1 MRNLLSESKILFNE
15 AFNEEQQKVVGKLI
29 LEAEEGEKDIFLKSI
44 WEYDQYIGGIGGY
57 SMPPN
62 PIYNPY
68 PGGEYREL
76 FRPLQ
81 YARSDM
87 HHDLQYYSHHR
98 NIVMMSGM
106 HLEGVLRA
114 VLKKTKTFGSLRYAT
129 ITLGKATN
137 EIKKMNIQ
145 PPAVINSLY
154 AFVKLYNKSKH
165 EVNHDEERERLFDLS
180 DAIVCYLAAR
190 VIRVKLLVSIE
201 HDSVF
206 YEYKINDATFR

>member
-1 MRNLLSESKILFNE
+1 MRSLLSESKILFNE
-15 AFNEEQQKVVGKLI
+15 AFNNEQQRVIEKLI
-29 LEAEEGEKDIFLKSI
+29 LEAEEGEKEIFLKSM

-57 SMPPN
+57 NMPSN
-62 PIYNPY
+62 PIHNPY

-87 HHDLQYYSHHR
+87 HHDLEYYSHHR

-114 VLKKTKTFGSLRYAT
+114 VLKKRKKFGNLRYPT
-129 ITLGKATN
+129 TTLGKATN
-137 EIKKMNIQ
+137 EIEKMNIQ
-145 PPAVINSLY
+145 APAVINSLY

-165 EVNHDEERERLFDLS
+165 NVNHDEERERLFNLS

-190 VIRVKLLVSIE
+190 LIGVKLLVAIE
-201 HDSVF
+201 HDSILQ
-206 YEYKINDATFR
+206 EYKIMI